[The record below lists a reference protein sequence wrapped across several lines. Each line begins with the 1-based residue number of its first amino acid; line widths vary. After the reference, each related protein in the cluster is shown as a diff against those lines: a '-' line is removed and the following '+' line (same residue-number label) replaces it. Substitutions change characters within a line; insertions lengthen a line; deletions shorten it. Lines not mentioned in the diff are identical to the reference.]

1 MSSRAPIA
9 GTNDLR
15 DAFSKA
21 DTDASFGYL
30 NIKLDLEKNEFVI
43 AEYATKGDEDD
54 NDALFAQMSKACVE
68 KEHSYFI
75 IRDPTHKNAKVLDE
89 AKDNESNTKSQLNL
103 YILIHFAP
111 DLSPVKQR
119 MMYASSRPSLKAFL
133 GQSAFSEDY
142 HCSSIVKLAFI
153 HRIFAQIMHKLHSFL
168 G

>member
-21 DTDASFGYL
+21 DTDASFLYL
-30 NIKLDLEKNEFVI
+30 NVKLDLDKNEFVVDQ
-43 AEYATKGDEDD
+43 YATKADNNADD
-54 NDALFAQMSKACVE
+54 DGDALFAQMSKACVE

-75 IRDPTHKNAKVLDE
+75 IRDPTHKNAKVLDD

-142 HCSSIVKLAFI
+142 HCSSIVEAFI
-153 HRIFAQIMHKLHSFL
+153 AFSHNTNDYFL